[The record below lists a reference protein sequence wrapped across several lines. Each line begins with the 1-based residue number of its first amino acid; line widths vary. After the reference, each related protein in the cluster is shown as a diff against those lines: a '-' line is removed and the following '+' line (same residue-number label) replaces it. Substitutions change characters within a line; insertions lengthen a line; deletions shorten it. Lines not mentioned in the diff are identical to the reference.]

1 MKESQKDF
9 HKETVNKFSNKFL
22 DEALKKFQDKL
33 LTGGISDI
41 FFLENF
47 PKKCEII
54 SK

>member
-9 HKETVNKFSNKFL
+9 HKEIVNKFSNEFL

-41 FFLENF
+41 FFWKIFQKNA
-47 PKKCEII
+47 K
-54 SK
+54 